1 MKRQAR
7 TPGSGSANPDKLPPT
22 HTDVHKIPEGWAVRR
37 LDEVADLLSGGT
49 PSKARP
55 EWWRGPI
62 PWASPKDMKQLRLRD
77 TQDHISEEAL
87 RHGSRL
93 APPGTI
99 FVVIRGMILAKE
111 LPVAMAEVPMAFNQD
126 MKAILPDRTV
136 DADYLLYAIASR
148 KGSLARDIGTSAHGT
163 RRMGTSSLEGLLVPI
178 PSLEEQRAI
187 ATVLSKIQGAF
198 KVQTKIV
205 ARLKELKAATMAKLF
220 REGLRG
226 EPLKQTEIG
235 EIPESWS
242 VARLGDHVLI
252 TSGGTPARDTPEYWN
267 GRVPWVKTGE
277 INYRPIMET
286 EEYITEAGLQNSSA
300 KLLPPGTLLLAM
312 YGQGV
317 TRGKVALLGIQA
329 ATNQACAALFPSD
342 RLDSGYLY
350 AFFAFAYERV
360 RSLGHG
366 ANQKNLSADII
377 REIRLPLP
385 PDVGEQK
392 RIYDVTSAL
401 EAYSRAVERKRDA
414 LATLFSSML
423 HLLMTGQVRVP
434 LDLIGRLGAPP
445 GAGQGSSARG
455 GQSRAAGQHGKPDEA
470 MLQEIVRR
478 IVAAVAPEEI
488 ILFGSAA
495 RGEMGPDS
503 DIDLLVVKA
512 CEHRREV
519 ARAVRDCLRGVAP
532 GRGKDVVV
540 VTPEDVERDRYT
552 IGYIIRPALRGG
564 RVLYAA

>member
-1 MKRQAR
+1 MIAQPLSESIGPPTDWRVARFKDVATYALGR
-7 TPGSGSANPDKLPPT
+7 TPPRKAAQYWADDGAIPWVTISDMEPFSTLWATSETVSAKAAAAIFQSPPVPRGTLLMSFKLTIGRTAVLGIDAYHNEAIISIHPRPGIDRDFLHFYLPT
-22 HTDVHKIPEGWAVRR
+22 IAFAQHQDRAIKGQTLNKGKI
-37 LDEVADLLSGGT
+37 DLL
-49 PSKARP
+49 
-55 EWWRGPI
+55 
-62 PWASPKDMKQLRLRD
+62 
-77 TQDHISEEAL
+77 
-87 RHGSRL
+87 
-93 APPGTI
+93 
-99 FVVIRGMILAKE
+99 
-111 LPVAMAEVPMAFNQD
+111 PV
-126 MKAILPDRTV
+126 
-136 DADYLLYAIASR
+136 
-148 KGSLARDIGTSAHGT
+148 
-163 RRMGTSSLEGLLVPI
+163 LVP
-178 PSLEEQRAI
+178 PFPEQRQI
-187 ATVLSKIQGAF
+187 AAVLAMIRAAME
-198 KVQTKIV
+198 VLDKIV
-205 ARLKELKAATMAKLF
+205 AGLKELKAATMAKLF

-317 TRGKVALLGIQA
+317 TRGKVAFLGIQA

-401 EAYSRAVERKRDA
+401 EADSRAVEHKRNA
-414 LATLFSSML
+414 LAALFSSML

-445 GAGQGSSARG
+445 LAGQGSSASGR
-455 GQSRAAGQHGKPDEA
+455 QSRAAGQHGKPDEA

-540 VTPEDVERDRYT
+540 VTPEDVERDRDT